1 LSKKLPR
8 PLRVLIVDDD
18 KGFVDELQR
27 DANPYRIVLD
37 HVMNLEEAVEILAE
51 RGEKSFAGI
60 ILDVIGLKK
69 KDQMVP
75 DESFLARAKEV
86 FDQKVPNLPKV
97 ILTAEPG
104 QFKTLK
110 PLYEGTLSVYL
121 KGGDDQHRMFSFFCK
136 ESEKLE
142 YVRMAAQYPGVF
154 EVFERRFLDRNEEQ
168 ELIACLKLMD
178 SSDPV
183 VIADNL
189 ARLRRL
195 QEAIYLALYR
205 KDPKYLPPGA
215 GVGGGSLFKHVIRH
229 LKVMHLIEHGKIIEV
244 VSGLIHSIGSDH
256 GTHVP
261 GKPPLYEP
269 TRYTVQMT
277 TFAMLDLIL
286 WFKALMEVD
295 VLHPPPTPPT
305 EGRGA

>member
-1 LSKKLPR
+1 LNKKLPR

-27 DANPYRIVLD
+27 DANPYRIILD
-37 HVMNLEEAVEILAE
+37 HAMSLEEAVEIMDE
-51 RGEKSFAGI
+51 RGEKSFVGI
-60 ILDVIGLKK
+60 ILDVICLKK
-69 KDQMVP
+69 KDQKVP

-86 FDQKVPNLPKV
+86 FDRKAPNLPKV

-110 PLYEGTLSVYL
+110 PLYEGTLAVYL
-121 KGGDDQHRMFSFFCK
+121 KGGDDQDRMFTFFSR

-142 YVRMAAQYPGVF
+142 HVRMASQYPGVF
-154 EVFERRFLDRNEEQ
+154 EVFERQFLERNEEQ
-168 ELIACLKLMD
+168 ELVACLKLMD

-189 ARLRRL
+189 GRLRRL

-229 LKVMHLIEHGKIIEV
+229 FKVMHLIEHGKIIEV
-244 VSGLIHSIGSDH
+244 ASGLVHSIGSDH

-261 GKPPLYEP
+261 NKPPLYEP

-277 TFAMLDLIL
+277 TFAILDLFL
-286 WFKALMEVD
+286 WFKAIMEAD
-295 VLHPPPTPPT
+295 VGSGDGTAT
-305 EGRGA
+305 T

>member
-8 PLRVLIVDDD
+8 PLRLLIIDDD
-18 KGFVDELQR
+18 KSFVDELQR

-37 HVMNLEEAVEILAE
+37 HAMSLEEAVEMMDE
-51 RGEKSFAGI
+51 RGEKTFAGI
-60 ILDVIGLKK
+60 ILDVICLKK
-69 KDQMVP
+69 KDQKIP

-86 FDQKVPNLPKV
+86 FDRKAPNLPKV

-121 KGGDDQHRMFSFFCK
+121 KGGYDQDRMFTFFCK

-142 YVRMAAQYPGVF
+142 HVRIVSQYPDVF
-154 EVFERRFLDRNEEQ
+154 EVFEKQYLGKNEEQ
-168 ELIACLKLMD
+168 ELVACLKLMD

-205 KDPKYLPPGA
+205 KDPRYIPPGA

-244 VSGLIHSIGSDH
+244 ASGLIHSIGSDH

-261 GKPPLYEP
+261 SKAPLYEP
-269 TRYTVQMT
+269 TRYTVKMT
-277 TFAMLDLIL
+277 TFAILDLLL
-286 WFKALMEVD
+286 WFKAIMEAETASGD
-295 VLHPPPTPPT
+295 GTS
-305 EGRGA
+305 AA

>member
-1 LSKKLPR
+1 MSKRLPR
-8 PLRVLIVDDD
+8 PLRVLIIDDD
-18 KGFVDELQR
+18 KAFVDELQR
-27 DANPYRIVLD
+27 DANPYRIILD
-37 HVMNLEEAVEILAE
+37 HAMSLEEAVEIMDE
-51 RGEKSFAGI
+51 RGEKTFAGI
-60 ILDVIGLKK
+60 ILDVICLKK
-69 KDQMVP
+69 KAQMVP

-86 FDQKVPNLPKV
+86 FDRKAPNLPKV

-110 PLYEGTLSVYL
+110 SLYEGTLSVYL
-121 KGGDDQHRMFSFFCK
+121 KGGDDQDRMFNYFCI

-142 YVRMAAQYPGVF
+142 HIRMAYQYQDVF
-154 EVFERRFLDRNEEQ
+154 EIFERQFLGRNEEQ
-168 ELIACLKLMD
+168 ELVACLRLMD

-205 KDPKYLPPGA
+205 KDPRYIPPGA

-229 LKVMHLIEHGKIIEV
+229 FKVMHLIEHGKIIDIA
-244 VSGLIHSIGSDH
+244 SGLIHSIGSDH
-256 GTHVP
+256 GTHAP
-261 GKPPLYEP
+261 SKPPLYEP

-277 TFAMLDLIL
+277 TFAILDLIL
-286 WFKALMEVD
+286 WFKAIMAAD
-295 VLHPPPTPPT
+295 AAS
-305 EGRGA
+305 GDGSSAA

>member
-8 PLRVLIVDDD
+8 PLRVLIIDDD
-18 KGFVDELQR
+18 KSFVEELQR
-27 DANPYRIVLD
+27 DANPFRIVLD
-37 HVMNLEEAVEILAE
+37 HAMSLEEAVEIVDE
-51 RGEKSFAGI
+51 RGEKTFAGI
-60 ILDVIGLKK
+60 ILDVICLKK
-69 KDQMVP
+69 KNQMVP

-86 FDQKVPNLPKV
+86 FDRKVPNLPKV

-121 KGGDDQHRMFSFFCK
+121 KGGDDQDRMFAFFCK

-142 YVRMAAQYPGVF
+142 HVRMASQYPDVF
-154 EVFERRFLDRNEEQ
+154 EVFEKQFLERNEEQ
-168 ELIACLKLMD
+168 ELVACLKLMD

-195 QEAIYLALYR
+195 QEAIYLALYK
-205 KDPKYLPPGA
+205 KDPRYLPPGA

-244 VSGLIHSIGSDH
+244 ASGLIHSIGSDH

-261 GKPPLYEP
+261 SKPPLYEP
-269 TRYTVQMT
+269 TRYTVQMAT
-277 TFAMLDLIL
+277 SAILDLLL
-286 WFKALMEVD
+286 WFKELMEAD
-295 VLHPPPTPPT
+295 VAS
-305 EGRGA
+305 GDGASTS

>member
-1 LSKKLPR
+1 MSKKLPR
-8 PLRVLIVDDD
+8 PLRVLIIDDD

-37 HVMNLEEAVEILAE
+37 HAMSLEEAVEIMDE
-51 RGEKSFAGI
+51 RGEKTFAGI
-60 ILDVIGLKK
+60 ILDVICLKK
-69 KDQMVP
+69 KDQKLA

-86 FDQKVPNLPKV
+86 FDRKAPNLPKV

-104 QFKTLK
+104 HFKTLK

-121 KGGDDQHRMFSFFCK
+121 KGGDDQDRMFSFFCK

-142 YVRMAAQYPGVF
+142 NVRMAYQHQGVF
-154 EVFERRFLDRNEEQ
+154 EVFERQFLDKNAEQ
-168 ELIACLKLMD
+168 ELVACLRLMD

-205 KDPKYLPPGA
+205 KDPRYIPPGA
-215 GVGGGSLFKHVIRH
+215 GVGNGSLFKHVIRH
-229 LKVMHLIEHGKIIEV
+229 FKVMHLIEHGKIIEV
-244 VSGLIHSIGSDH
+244 ASGLIHSIGSDH
-256 GTHVP
+256 GTHAP
-261 GKPPLYEP
+261 SKPPLYEP

-277 TFAMLDLIL
+277 TFAILDLIL
-286 WFKALMEVD
+286 WFKAIMEAD
-295 VLHPPPTPPT
+295 VASGDGTS
-305 EGRGA
+305 AA

>member
-1 LSKKLPR
+1 MNKKLPR
-8 PLRVLIVDDD
+8 PLRILIIDDD
-18 KGFVDELQR
+18 KNFVEELQR
-27 DANPYRIVLD
+27 DANPHRIILD
-37 HVMNLEEAVEILAE
+37 HALSLEEALEIME
-51 RGEKSFAGI
+51 EKGDRAFAGI
-60 ILDVIGLKK
+60 ILDVICLKK
-69 KDQMVP
+69 KEQKVP

-86 FDQKVPNLPKV
+86 FDRKAPGLPKA

-104 QFKTLK
+104 HFKTLK

-121 KGGDDQHRMFSFFCK
+121 KGGEDHDRMFSFFCR

-142 YVRMAAQYPGVF
+142 NIRMASQYPDIF
-154 EVFERRFLDRNEEQ
+154 EVFEKRFLGAGEEQ
-168 ELIACLKLMD
+168 ELIACLKLMN

-205 KDPKYLPPGA
+205 KDPKYIPPGA

-229 LKVMHLIEHGKIIEV
+229 FKVMHLIEHGKIIELA
-244 VSGLIHSIGSDH
+244 SGLVHSIGSDH

-261 GKPPLYEP
+261 SKPPLYAP
-269 TRYTVQMT
+269 SSYTVQMT

-286 WFKALMEVD
+286 WFKAIMENE
-295 VLHPPPTPPT
+295 PAAET
-305 EGRGA
+305 GISSA